1 MLTGGSKMQ
10 DGDILKAIK
19 EQQQSMSKGHRA
31 IASYITEHY
40 DNAAFITASKL
51 GETVGVSEST
61 VVRFACA
68 LGFEGYPDL
77 QKKLQEL
84 IKNRLTNVQ
93 RMGLGSDL
101 SEEELIRGSLRTDI
115 TSLRHVKEVLD
126 YKMVEKVA
134 DSIIA
139 ADKVYIMGLRSSEP
153 LAQFFW
159 YYLNYIID
167 SVSLV
172 ISGIGD
178 VFGQL
183 MHAEQGDV
191 VIGISFPRYSTRTF
205 EGAAF
210 AKKNGAKIVAI
221 TDNEQAPLAKI
232 ADEALLINSD
242 MNLFVDSLVAPLGII
257 NTLILIIGM
266 RKKDGLKTNFEML
279 EDLWH
284 KHDVYTG
291 RDEE

>member
-1 MLTGGSKMQ
+1 MQ

-19 EQQQSMSKGHRA
+19 DQQQSMSKGHRA
-31 IASYITEHY
+31 IASYIIDHY

-68 LGFEGYPDL
+68 LGFEGYPEL

-93 RMGLGSDL
+93 RMGLGSDM
-101 SEEELIRGSLRTDI
+101 SEEEIVRWSLRTDI
-115 TSLRHVKEVLD
+115 TSLRHIKEVLD

-134 DSIIA
+134 DSILSA
-139 ADKVYIMGLRSSEP
+139 KRVYIMGLRSSEP

-167 SVSLV
+167 SASLV

-183 MHAEQGDV
+183 MHAKQGDV
-191 VIGISFPRYSTRTF
+191 VIGISFPRYSSRTV
-205 EGAAF
+205 EGATF
-210 AKKNGAKIVAI
+210 AKNNGAKLIAI

-232 ADEALLINSD
+232 ADEILFVNSD
-242 MNLFVDSLVAPLGII
+242 MNLFVDSLVAPLGVI
-257 NTLILIIGM
+257 NTLILLTGM
-266 RKKDGLKTNFEML
+266 RKKDGLRHNFEML

-291 RDEE
+291 KEEK

>member
-1 MLTGGSKMQ
+1 MQ
-10 DGDILKAIK
+10 DGDILKTIK
-19 EQQQSMSKGHRA
+19 DQQHSMSKGHRA
-31 IASYITEHY
+31 IASYIIDHY
-40 DNAAFITASKL
+40 DNAAFITASRL

-68 LGFEGYPDL
+68 LGFEGYPEL

-93 RMGLGSDL
+93 RMGLGSDM
-101 SEEELIRGSLRTDI
+101 SEEELVRWSLRTDI
-115 TSLRHVKEVLD
+115 TSLRHIKEVLD

-134 DSIIA
+134 DSILSA
-139 ADKVYIMGLRSSEP
+139 NRVYIMGLRSSEP

-183 MHAEQGDV
+183 MHAKQGDV
-191 VIGISFPRYSTRTF
+191 VIGISFPRYSSRTV
-205 EGAAF
+205 EGATF
-210 AKKNGAKIVAI
+210 AKNNGAKLIAI

-232 ADEALLINSD
+232 ADEVLFVNSD
-242 MNLFVDSLVAPLGII
+242 MNLFVDSLVAPLGVI
-257 NTLILIIGM
+257 NTLILLIGM

-279 EDLWH
+279 EDLWRR
-284 KHDVYTG
+284 HDVYTG
-291 RDEE
+291 RDEYK